1 MLNTIVQIFVP
12 KDRIVTQDGTDAMRS
27 MDRNGAKVAGISCN
41 ITAGGMMP
49 PAQQIGESHGNY
61 GSSRIRPSGVPSR
74 MPVGHTDGEKNRRNR
89 RRLSL
94 G

>member
-41 ITAGGMMP
+41 ITAGGIMP
-49 PAQQIGESHGNY
+49 PA
-61 GSSRIRPSGVPSR
+61 
-74 MPVGHTDGEKNRRNR
+74 
-89 RRLSL
+89 
-94 G
+94 